1 MFAQV
6 ANELVLPV
14 ASVFLLILLNNRQK
28 MRKFAN
34 NWRQN
39 ILGGLIILIVLGL
52 GLWNIIKLFLK

>member
-14 ASVFLLILLNNRQK
+14 ASVFLLIVLNNRQK

-39 ILGGLIILIVLGL
+39 ILGGLIILIVSGL
-52 GLWNIIKLFLK
+52 DLWNIIKLFLK